1 MNAALPMPHLSL
13 SIAAVERDTGVSK
26 DTLRVWERRYA
37 FPRPTRDA
45 SGERAYPLDQ
55 VERLR
60 VIKRLVDAGH
70 RPGRVTA
77 LPLTDLLELA
87 EAAVDP
93 RPAVGRAAPAFDE
106 LASLVERIRDHDMA
120 GLQHELLHHQARSG
134 LRSLVADRIAPL
146 NQRVGDTWMRGQL
159 QVFEEHL
166 YSEVIET
173 VLRVCLLQL
182 PPARAPVAKVL
193 LSTVPG
199 EPHGLG
205 LLMAQAVLA
214 LEGCHCVSL
223 GVQTPLQDMA
233 AAARAL
239 DVHVVALGFAG
250 SLGVKAMQDRL
261 TGLRALLPPAVQL
274 WAGGAAA
281 GLQRHALPGVRWLP
295 SLDDIPPAVR
305 QLAAPPP

>member
-1 MNAALPMPHLSL
+1 MNAALPISNLSL

-26 DTLRVWERRYA
+26 DTLRAWERRYA
-37 FPRPTRDA
+37 FPRPSRDA
-45 SGERAYPLDQ
+45 AGERTYPLDQ

-70 RPGRVTA
+70 RPGRVAA
-77 LPLTDLLELA
+77 LPLAELLGLA
-87 EAAVDP
+87 EATVDP
-93 RPAVGRAAPAFDE
+93 RQGVGPAATAVDE
-106 LASLVERIRDHDMA
+106 LASLIERIRDHDMA
-120 GLQHELLHHQARSG
+120 GLQHDLLRHQARSG
-134 LRSLVADRIAPL
+134 LRSLVVDRIAPL
-146 NQRVGDTWMRGQL
+146 NQRVGDSWMRGQL
-159 QVFEEHL
+159 QIFEEHL

-173 VLRVCLLQL
+173 VLRVSLSQL
-182 PPARAPVAKVL
+182 PTARAPVAKVL

-223 GVQTPLQDMA
+223 GLQTPLHDMA
-233 AAARAL
+233 SAARAL
-239 DVHVVALGFAG
+239 EVDVVALGFAG
-250 SLGVKAMQDRL
+250 CLGAKAMQDRL
-261 TGLRALLPPAVQL
+261 IGLRALLPAAVQV

-281 GLQRHALPGVRWLP
+281 GLQRHALSGVRWLP

-305 QLAAPPP
+305 QLAAVPC